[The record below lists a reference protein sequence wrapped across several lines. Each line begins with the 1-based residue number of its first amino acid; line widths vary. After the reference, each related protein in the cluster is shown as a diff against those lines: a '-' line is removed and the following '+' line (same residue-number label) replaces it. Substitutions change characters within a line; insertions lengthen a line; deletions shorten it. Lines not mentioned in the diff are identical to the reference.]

1 MKILKK
7 RVYSFVVAFIVAI
20 SVLFSSG
27 IIFCNVAFAVTN
39 SDYAYKYYYS
49 QIENNEMAKKFYTAF
64 ENLLNS
70 GAFKKGKI
78 QYDLISNKIVTQNEV
93 DAYVNGVDN
102 NRLSKAYGIGRD
114 AFYMDHPDLF
124 YADVFSTSISAGG
137 KNGKNVAYLDSSRVL
152 TMYNGSINSESAVNN
167 AIERYNN
174 EIATIVTEAQKK
186 SSIVEKIEYV
196 NTYISQHN
204 TYGFGTKVEG
214 DRNVDT
220 DKVGYIHSA
229 YGALVNNES
238 VCEGYAKSFKAV
250 MDRLNIPCVCVQ
262 GYADGSKDGNY
273 EPHMWN
279 YVQVDGMWYLVDVTY
294 NATSG
299 QNKWVLVGEQFV
311 YDTHIEDGSVSSSGY
326 KLNYPALKPYNYGTD
341 LDENGMTILGSY
353 ESTDYGKNLELLISY
368 DGKGAVRLENEGKYL
383 AYRLGTSNDN
393 TVKWSNWMNV
403 VAVNNAMKDN
413 IDGDYF
419 LSTDYDTKV
428 IVSPGTEYI
437 QFVIFNKAPDIYGD
451 PSDLFTRNHI
461 VRYDENNLTESN
473 YIIQP
478 TAQYRNNGYG
488 SYVPSP
494 AAVGF
499 YPANTGTLPVDQTYD
514 IRVVYTDDL
523 VLKDGYDI
531 NSIELNI
538 ESSHGNS
545 TIKDEAK
552 IENFKWDGARTIT
565 FKFTPSKM
573 YIHNSASCYFT
584 PIGLVGKKSGKDVDP
599 FTYSFKGKSVVCS
612 KIFNDGRLYMNV
624 FGAPSLL
631 DNSDLSVTDFKD
643 ENGKYFAESQRSQL
657 LLVATKPSNSK
668 VQEMEG
674 LLKEDMD
681 IKDNEIVT
689 SSTYEIN
696 LQICGVVQKVP
707 NGSYMQ
713 VAFGFPEG
721 YDKDDAGT
729 TFKIYHYKHD
739 ASGNITGVEEIPA
752 IITEYGLIAKVT
764 SFSPFTI
771 VQIKNTSAAVTNSK
785 TTSVYA
791 YVNGNVGGTITTA
804 GNSGISQVSG
814 NSITYDIKADNG
826 YTIGCVRLNGKVLDS
841 SNYANGKLTLNKN
854 EIDADNML
862 EVVFVSKEAADNYAS
877 NGVTLSFG
885 NKFVPNAPVGGKGNG
900 GVIAICCI
908 LAVLVIAAGGVA
920 VWWFFIK
927 NKPATATA
935 GSKNR
940 NSVKAKTN
948 SNATKKNGSNV
959 TKNVAN
965 SNASNIKTLNNSN
978 VKNSPV
984 NTNKQATSK
993 NNNAKTNSKNLSAGK
1008 TKVVGKTNNAASK
1021 TTASKPATT
1030 SAKSNTN
1037 KKPATKTQVKSTSK
1051 PAIKTPSK
1059 TTAKKK

>member
-7 RVYSFVVAFIVAI
+7 RVYSFVVAIIVTV

-27 IIFCNVAFAVTN
+27 IIFCNMVLAKAD

-64 ENLLNS
+64 ENLSNS

-78 QYDLISNKIVTQNEV
+78 QYDLISNKIVTQGEV

-102 NRLSKAYGIGRD
+102 NRLTKAYGIGRD

-124 YADVFSTSISAGG
+124 YVDVFSTSISAGG

-152 TMYNGSINSESAVNN
+152 SMYNGSINSENAVNS
-167 AIERYNN
+167 AIESYNN
-174 EIATIVTEAQKK
+174 EISTIVTEAEKK

-204 TYGFGTKVEG
+204 TYGFGTEVKDG
-214 DRNVDT
+214 KNIDT
-220 DKVGYIHSA
+220 DKVGYIHTS
-229 YGALVNNES
+229 YGALINKES

-299 QNKWVLVGEQFV
+299 ENKWVLVGEQSI

-341 LDENGMTILGSY
+341 IDENGMTILGSY
-353 ESTDYGKNLELLISY
+353 SHTNYGKNLELLISY
-368 DGKGAVRLENEGKYL
+368 DGKGAVRLQNEGKYL
-383 AYRLGTSNDN
+383 AYRLGSSKDN
-393 TVKWSNWMNV
+393 EVDWSYWMNV
-403 VAVNNAMKDN
+403 VAVNEAMKDN

-419 LSTDYDTKV
+419 PSTDYDTKISV
-428 IVSPGTEYI
+428 GPSTEYI
-437 QFVIFNKAPDIYGD
+437 QFAIINKAPDIYGD
-451 PSDLFTRNHI
+451 KNDLFTRNHI
-461 VRYDENNLTESN
+461 VRYDPANLDESN
-473 YIIQP
+473 YIVKP
-478 TAQYRNNGYG
+478 TAQYCNNGYG

-499 YPANTGTLPVDQTYD
+499 YPANTGALPVDQTYD
-514 IRVVYTDDL
+514 IKVVYTDDL
-523 VLKDGYDI
+523 MFKEGVSSFELK
-531 NSIELNI
+531 I

-545 TIKDEAK
+545 TIKDEVK
-552 IENFKWDGARTIT
+552 IENLSWDGAKTIT

-573 YIHNSASCYFT
+573 YIHNSAMCYFT
-584 PIGLVGKKSGKDVDP
+584 PVGLVGKKSGKEPDP

-643 ENGKYFAESQRSQL
+643 EKGNYFAQSQRSQL
-657 LLVATKPSNSK
+657 LLVASKPSNSK

-681 IKDNEIVT
+681 IKDDEIVT
-689 SSTYEIN
+689 SSTYEID

-721 YDKDDAGT
+721 YSKDDAGT

-739 ASGNITGVEEIPA
+739 DSGNITGVEEIPA

-771 VQIKNTSAAVTNSK
+771 VQIKNSSAAVTNSK

-804 GNSGISQVSG
+804 GNSGIAQVSG
-814 NSITYDIKADNG
+814 DSITYDINADTG
-826 YTIGCVRLNGKVLDS
+826 YTVGCVRLNGGVIDP
-841 SNYANGKLTLNKN
+841 SNYSNGKLTLNKN
-854 EIDADNML
+854 SINSDNML
-862 EVVFVSKEAADNYAS
+862 EVVFVSKEVADNYAS
-877 NGVTLSFG
+877 NGITISYG
-885 NKFVPNAPVGGKGNG
+885 NKYTPNAPNADPNNG
-900 GVIAICCI
+900 GVIAICCLI
-908 LAVLVIAAGGVA
+908 AIIVVAAGGFA
-920 VWWFFIK
+920 IWWFFIK
-927 NKPATATA
+927 NKPAKATA
-935 GSKNR
+935 GNKN
-940 NSVKAKTN
+940 KT
-948 SNATKKNGSNV
+948 
-959 TKNVAN
+959 
-965 SNASNIKTLNNSN
+965 
-978 VKNSPV
+978 
-984 NTNKQATSK
+984 
-993 NNNAKTNSKNLSAGK
+993 NAKTNSSTTKKNNNNVVKNVASSNANNLKVSNKSNTNNSAVASKPISKTNSNNKTSNKNLSTNKAK
-1008 TKVVGKTNNAASK
+1008 IEVKPNKVASK
-1021 TTASKPATT
+1021 TTASKPTAST
-1030 SAKSNTN
+1030 KSNIN
-1037 KKPATKTQVKSTSK
+1037 KKPATKNTTKTSSKPVAKPTSK
-1051 PAIKTPSK
+1051 V
-1059 TTAKKK
+1059 TAKKK